1 MGRIVSVLSELNIL
15 MIISYRTYHVVAFV
29 DMLEF
34 NLDDLKQNLE
44 VEKRDQNWK
53 QENRRLFKKILL
65 FYMEIT
71 E

>member
-1 MGRIVSVLSELNIL
+1 MIVSC
-15 MIISYRTYHVVAFV
+15 RTYHFVAFV

-34 NLDDLKQNLE
+34 NLEDLKQNLQE
-44 VEKRDQNWK
+44 EKRDQKWK

-65 FYMEIT
+65 FIEEIT

>member
-1 MGRIVSVLSELNIL
+1 